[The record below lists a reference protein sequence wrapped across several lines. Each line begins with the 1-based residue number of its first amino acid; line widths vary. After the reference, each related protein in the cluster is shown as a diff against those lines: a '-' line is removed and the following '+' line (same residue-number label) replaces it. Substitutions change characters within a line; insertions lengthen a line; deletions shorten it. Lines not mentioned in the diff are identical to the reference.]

1 MEGVAQPMI
10 SETDLIWWSALHD
23 AYALTDI
30 QAVCDLGQQEMYDGG
45 SGHFASACRR
55 FAERCGRPGVDLT
68 QCRSS
73 AALWRA
79 LGRRIVSIDVAGS
92 GDDFRYVDLNYDATP
107 LDLREG
113 FDFVTNTGTSEHILN
128 QLNVLQVMH
137 DLTKPGG
144 IMAHAVPTGGYC
156 GHGFF
161 TYHLK
166 LFTSLAKAN
175 DYDCLDTWIAVEQEL
190 EGLRADI
197 IDFLKGDHRMFRNVR
212 AGPEHP
218 LVVFGDLAPRFKA
231 NNANL
236 YVFLR
241 KNSDAPFRPAL
252 DLAEP
257 PQTSLDENKAAAI
270 EGAGKMSLVSAFTRS
285 LRNSIVVAQLPN
297 RRDSGVARQSNLSD
311 REAAS
316 SAGNTIHKTCVAP
329 DTASPPH
336 DTELASIQETLGQY
350 PLMLEERTYNT
361 AHPDYDHK
369 LVRNFPG
376 KIFNRDRPCG
386 SPVFAALTQ
395 ISQGDEVPDYLWH
408 TILAEALVE
417 ATSVPHASQL
427 FERRIFIERY
437 VAEIG
442 RQYRAHYVPG
452 WVNLEDA
459 LFLYWL
465 VRRANPRK
473 IVQCGVCNGLSTA
486 FMMLGLVK
494 NDCGGTISVIDMPPV
509 FDPTDPGW
517 TTEGKVYGV
526 VIPEG
531 KTTGWMVPDAYRD
544 RLEVRNGDAKKLLP
558 EMVDNLDSLDFFYHD
573 SDHSY
578 NHMMF
583 EFTQA
588 KRKLNKGGLVVGDD
602 VSWNSSLWD
611 FADEFCVPSYN
622 FRGAVGVAFF

>member
-1 MEGVAQPMI
+1 MEGLAQPMI

-30 QAVCDLGQQEMYDGG
+30 RAVCDLGQQEFFDGG
-45 SGHFASACRR
+45 SGHFHSACRR
-55 FAERCGRPGVDLT
+55 FAERCGMPDVDVT
-68 QCRSS
+68 HCRSS

-92 GDDFRYVDLNYDATP
+92 GDDFRCMDLNYDTTP
-107 LDLREG
+107 VDLRG
-113 FDFVTNTGTSEHILN
+113 AFDFVTNTGTSEHVLN

-175 DYDCLDTWIAVEQEL
+175 DYDCIDTWIAVEQEL
-190 EGLRADI
+190 EGLRTDI
-197 IDFLKGDHRMFRNVR
+197 IEFLKGDHRMFRNVR

-252 DLAEP
+252 DLADEP
-257 PQTSLDENKAAAI
+257 QASSTEVADEPQASSTVNASGAVERSGQMTRFIGGFRRILRRSDAA
-270 EGAGKMSLVSAFTRS
+270 VRS
-285 LRNSIVVAQLPN
+285 LQEPAP
-297 RRDSGVARQSNLSD
+297 
-311 REAAS
+311 EAA
-316 SAGNTIHKTCVAP
+316 GP
-329 DTASPPH
+329 DALRREPGPGGA
-336 DTELASIQETLGQY
+336 ELASVREKIRQY
-350 PLMLEERTYNT
+350 PLMLDEKTYNT

-376 KIFNRDRPCG
+376 KIFNRDQP
-386 SPVFAALTQ
+386 SDNPAFAALRR
-395 ISQGDEVPDYLWH
+395 IAGGDQVPDDSWH
-408 TILAEALVE
+408 QILADALAE
-417 ATSVPHASQL
+417 ATSVPHSSQV
-427 FERRIFIERY
+427 FERRTFIERY

-442 RQYRAHYVPG
+442 RKYRAHYVPG

-465 VRRANPRK
+465 VRQAKPCK
-473 IVQCGVCNGLSTA
+473 VVQCGVCNGLSSA

-494 NDCGGTISVIDMPPV
+494 NGPDGTLSVIDMPPI
-509 FDPTDPGW
+509 FDPTDPAW

-544 RLEVRNGDAKKLLP
+544 RFEVWNGDAKELLP
-558 EMVDNLDSLDFFYHD
+558 EMVDRLDSLDFFYHD

-583 EFTQA
+583 EFNQA

-611 FADEFCVPSYN
+611 FADEFRVPSYN
-622 FRGAVGVAFF
+622 FMGTVGVVFF

>member
-1 MEGVAQPMI
+1 MI
-10 SETDLIWWSALHD
+10 SETDLIWWSTLHD

-45 SGHFASACRR
+45 SGYFEGACRR
-55 FAERCGRPGVDLT
+55 FAERCGRPGIDLT

-92 GDDFRYVDLNYDATP
+92 GDDFRYLDLNYGTTP
-107 LDLREG
+107 LDLRG
-113 FDFVTNTGTSEHILN
+113 AFDFVTNTGTSEHVLN
-128 QLNVLQVMH
+128 QLNVFQVMH

-241 KNSDAPFRPAL
+241 KNSDAPFRAAL
-252 DLAEP
+252 DLADEP
-257 PQTSLDENKAAAI
+257 QASSTGDFTGAVERSGRMTRFICGFKRILRHSDAAA
-270 EGAGKMSLVSAFTRS
+270 RS
-285 LRNSIVVAQLPN
+285 LQEPATEGEDRAVSSREPGDTEEV
-297 RRDSGVARQSNLSD
+297 SD
-311 REAAS
+311 P
-316 SAGNTIHKTCVAP
+316 AG
-329 DTASPPH
+329 ASPGRA
-336 DTELASIQETLGQY
+336 ELASVRETIRQY
-350 PLMLEERTYNT
+350 PLMLDERTYNT

-376 KIFNRDRPCG
+376 KIFNRDRP
-386 SPVFAALTQ
+386 SDNPAFAALTR
-395 ISQGDEVPDYLWH
+395 IAQGDQVEDNAWH
-408 TILAEALVE
+408 QILADALVE
-417 ATSVPHASQL
+417 ATSVPHSSQM
-427 FERRIFIERY
+427 FERRTFIERY
-437 VAEIG
+437 VGEIG
-442 RQYRAHYVPG
+442 RQHRAHYVPG

-465 VRRANPRK
+465 VRQAKPRK

-494 NDCGGTISVIDMPPV
+494 NDRGGTISVIDMPPI

-544 RLEVRNGDAKKLLP
+544 RLEVWNGDAKKLLP
-558 EMVDNLDSLDFFYHD
+558 EMVDNLDALDFFYHD

-583 EFTQA
+583 EFNQA
-588 KRKLNKGGLVVGDD
+588 RRKLNKGGLVVGDD

-611 FADEFCVPSYN
+611 FADDFCVPSYN